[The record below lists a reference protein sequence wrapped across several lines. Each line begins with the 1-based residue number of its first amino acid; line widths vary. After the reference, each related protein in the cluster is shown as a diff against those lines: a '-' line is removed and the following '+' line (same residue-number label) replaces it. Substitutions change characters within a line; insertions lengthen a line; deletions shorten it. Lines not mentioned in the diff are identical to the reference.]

1 MDGAANEFWS
11 RFPPKFRPTL
21 NETERIVAHAS
32 LEIRRTVSNIR
43 NGYINGDASG
53 GEKETGR
60 DETSRRADSIR
71 FVNDR
76 PMPSTKL

>member
-53 GEKETGR
+53 GEKKR
-60 DETSRRADSIR
+60 DEMKRVDESDSIR

>member
-60 DETSRRADSIR
+60 DETSQRVR
-71 FVNDR
+71 FNSFR
-76 PMPSTKL
+76 